1 MKIMLKIGVIGIGNT
16 GNQVAALAKE
26 RLSIPVVA
34 INSSDKDL
42 ETLPDSI
49 PKKLITSKDGVCDGG
64 SGKDRKLAKQYLKD
78 SVMDIIK
85 DDEIIKIISPLDVV
99 FIVSS
104 TGGGTG
110 SGTAPMMQKIL
121 SSVLRDV
128 KIIIVGVL
136 PVNDEALSAHVNTLQ
151 YLDELY
157 HVLDNPTYMLYDNDK
172 LSGMSSYK
180 ILETVNN
187 EIVSDM
193 DVLRCTYNYTTKF
206 DSIDDRDMTRLIS
219 YPGRIVVSRIQD
231 FKEKDCDNVTI
242 EDMIINDL
250 KRNTHVEAQRDK
262 KIMAS
267 GIITNLSQTLTEEFN
282 NNVPTVR
289 EFVGEPVHSFNHIYV
304 NEDRKQ
310 PNNVFFIMSGLTP
323 VNDKINIIS
332 DRVDEINERQRI
344 MEEDNALSQVN
355 LNELSDKIDDEEI
368 KSEDVKVDL
377 GNIFDSFGI

>member
-1 MKIMLKIGVIGIGNT
+1 MLKIGVIGIGNT

-128 KIIIVGVL
+128 KIILVGVL

-206 DSIDDRDMTRLIS
+206 DWSL
-219 YPGRIVVSRIQD
+219 VSQSKTVLSAEKSHWDNQQVILYNFNDYR
-231 FKEKDCDNVTI
+231 KE
-242 EDMIINDL
+242 
-250 KRNTHVEAQRDK
+250 
-262 KIMAS
+262 
-267 GIITNLSQTLTEEFN
+267 
-282 NNVPTVR
+282 
-289 EFVGEPVHSFNHIYV
+289 Y
-304 NEDRKQ
+304 
-310 PNNVFFIMSGLTP
+310 
-323 VNDKINIIS
+323 INI
-332 DRVDEINERQRI
+332 
-344 MEEDNALSQVN
+344 
-355 LNELSDKIDDEEI
+355 
-368 KSEDVKVDL
+368 
-377 GNIFDSFGI
+377 NI

>member
-1 MKIMLKIGVIGIGNT
+1 
-16 GNQVAALAKE
+16 
-26 RLSIPVVA
+26 
-34 INSSDKDL
+34 
-42 ETLPDSI
+42 
-49 PKKLITSKDGVCDGG
+49 
-64 SGKDRKLAKQYLKD
+64 
-78 SVMDIIK
+78 
-85 DDEIIKIISPLDVV
+85 
-99 FIVSS
+99 
-104 TGGGTG
+104 
-110 SGTAPMMQKIL
+110 
-121 SSVLRDV
+121 
-128 KIIIVGVL
+128 
-136 PVNDEALSAHVNTLQ
+136 
-151 YLDELY
+151 
-157 HVLDNPTYMLYDNDK
+157 
-172 LSGMSSYK
+172 
-180 ILETVNN
+180 
-187 EIVSDM
+187 
-193 DVLRCTYNYTTKF
+193 
-206 DSIDDRDMTRLIS
+206 MTRLIS

>member
-1 MKIMLKIGVIGIGNT
+1 MLKIGVIGIGNT

>member
-1 MKIMLKIGVIGIGNT
+1 MLKIGVIGIGNT

-26 RLSIPVVA
+26 RLSIPVIA

-49 PKKLITSKDGVCDGG
+49 PKKLITSKDGECDRG
-64 SGKDRKLAKQYLKD
+64 SGKDRNRAKKYLKD

-85 DDEIIKIISPLDVV
+85 DEEIIKMISPLDVV

-110 SGTAPMMQKIL
+110 SGTAPLMQKIL

-128 KIIIVGVL
+128 KIILVGVL

-157 HVLDNPTYMLYDNDK
+157 KVLENPTYMLYDNDK
-172 LSGMSSYK
+172 LSGMPSYK

-206 DSIDDRDMTRLIS
+206 DSIDDMDMTRLIS

-242 EDMIINDL
+242 EDMIIDDL
-250 KRNTHVEAQRDK
+250 KRNSHVEAQRDK

-267 GIITNLSQTLTEEFN
+267 GIITNLSQALTEEFN
-282 NNVPTVR
+282 NNVPAVR

-355 LNELSDKIDDEEI
+355 LNELSDKIGDVDV
-368 KSEDVKVDL
+368 KSEESKVDL
-377 GNIFDSFGI
+377 GNIFESFGI